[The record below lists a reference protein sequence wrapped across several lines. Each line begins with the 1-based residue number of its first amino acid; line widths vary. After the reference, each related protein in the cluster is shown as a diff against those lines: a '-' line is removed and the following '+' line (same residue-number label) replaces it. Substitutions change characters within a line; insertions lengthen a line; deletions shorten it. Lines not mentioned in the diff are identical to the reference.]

1 MEERPDPKGGEKSRW
16 KTVATGV
23 PQGSLLG
30 PVLFNIFINE
40 LDDGV
45 RSILNKFA
53 HDTEMGGEFS
63 CHPEGTQHA
72 G

>member
-1 MEERPDPKGGEKSRW
+1 MEEWPDPKGGEKSRW
-16 KTVATGV
+16 KPVATGV
-23 PQGSLLG
+23 PQESLLG

-45 RSILNKFA
+45 GSILNRFA
-53 HDTEMGGEFS
+53 HDAELGGEFS
-63 CHPEGTQHA
+63 CHPEGTQHV